1 MVPFCATKRFHFSF
15 FLYIEASSPDS
26 ADLLVKSRC
35 QENEDAEGRTAEAK
49 LAMNHHKEQPLAS
62 RLASTINEERVFEI
76 HGQLLDYH
84 NDDRLSLAT
93 RLSAAVTED
102 RVTRILRQFYVT
114 RAYHTYKEEGR
125 KEETQMDM
133 Q

>member
-1 MVPFCATKRFHFSF
+1 MFFS

-35 QENEDAEGRTAEAK
+35 QENEDAEERTAEAT
-49 LAMNHHKEQPLAS
+49 LAMNHQKEQPLAS
-62 RLASTINEERVFEI
+62 QLASTINEERVFEI

-84 NDDRLSLAT
+84 DDDRLSLAT

-102 RVTRILRQFYVT
+102 RVMRILRQFYVT
-114 RAYHTYKEEGR
+114 RAYHTYEEEG
-125 KEETQMDM
+125 KKGETQMDM